1 VAAINLILPDQLA
14 ELRVIEGALTA
25 AADRRAAMTALAD
38 SVASVLDVAVVVIE
52 RSRGEWIFAG
62 HSTAPGAETLGRAW
76 EERLAAHGR
85 DAAVIDVAIPDHGV
99 WTCATLVSGKPV
111 VLLIQGDWTLSGKL
125 LADIASGWGAA
136 IGRSRSRSLPAP
148 TGLSTTYALAR
159 RLTQMSD
166 PIHIQQMIVRTAA
179 RIVDAEKASLALY
192 SPNERT
198 LAITATHGYPPVVVR
213 HLRIAPGVGVIGSVF
228 LRKLPV
234 VVQNA
239 AKGQAGRARLRYRTT
254 SFVAVP
260 LLGVAGAIGVLSV
273 TDKRGGEPFHR
284 NDLSL
289 VRGMSGVAALALER
303 VSAAQRADS
312 MAQEAAIDPL
322 TGLFNRR
329 HFLARLEEEAERAR
343 RQGAPLTAMMLDVDG
358 FKQVNDRLGH
368 AAGDSVLRAIGDI
381 LRRSVRIFDVCAR
394 LGGDEFAV
402 LMPGSSA
409 ESSAHIA
416 ERIREDLEGSRP
428 ATGPWPEGMHV
439 TASVGIATALNAV
452 KAEELMARADQALY
466 AAKRQGK
473 NCVRSA

>member
-1 VAAINLILPDQLA
+1 MRPLVKPRATIPRPVPGVSPREGEALLA
-14 ELRVIEGALTA
+14 GGAY
-25 AADRRAAMTALAD
+25 
-38 SVASVLDVAVVVIE
+38 VLDVRTPE
-52 RSRGEWIFAG
+52 EFAELG
-62 HSTAPGAETLGRAW
+62 HVPGA
-76 EERLAAHGR
+76 
-85 DAAVIDVAIPDHGV
+85 
-99 WTCATLVSGKPV
+99 
-111 VLLIQGDWTLSGKL
+111 
-125 LADIASGWGAA
+125 
-136 IGRSRSRSLPAP
+136 
-148 TGLSTTYALAR
+148 
-159 RLTQMSD
+159 
-166 PIHIQQMIVRTAA
+166 
-179 RIVDAEKASLALY
+179 
-192 SPNERT
+192 
-198 LAITATHGYPPVVVR
+198 
-213 HLRIAPGVGVIGSVF
+213 HL
-228 LRKLPV
+228 
-234 VVQNA
+234 
-239 AKGQAGRARLRYRTT
+239 
-254 SFVAVP
+254 VP
-260 LLGVAGAIGVLSV
+260 LELVAGAIGVLSV